1 MTHHLSKALLRW
13 PGAVPP
19 RPVEE
24 VTRVSPRERNPAS
37 AGLDKSAIDAIWKAV
52 ERWYQSG
59 LCPAISLCLRR
70 RGEVVVDRSI
80 GLARNLHD
88 ASAQVASPDT
98 LFNVFSASKMI
109 VGVLIHQARQRGE
122 VALDAPVAH
131 YVPEFGVHGK
141 DTITIRDVLAHR
153 SRLPSFD
160 EPTTLDLLNDRPR
173 IVRWL
178 CNARPRLRPGRLAYH
193 ALTGG
198 YILAEV
204 LERVTGLSIQ
214 ALLAR
219 DIATPLGLEHF
230 RFGAERRDIERVA
243 ENVYAGP
250 QLPAPLSFLFR
261 RSLGIT
267 AENATRLSNDP
278 RFLDAVIPAGNLV
291 TSAEQACRFM
301 EALRCGGRYG
311 DVSLLDSAL
320 VDEALA
326 EHSHFELDNTL
337 ILPVRY
343 GLGFM
348 LGDTLFSPYGRNTK
362 EAFGHLGFMQVM
374 LWSDRSR
381 ELSGALLT
389 SGKTILSPGLVHFA
403 GVMQTIAGR
412 IPRA

>member
-1 MTHHLSKALLRW
+1 
-13 PGAVPP
+13 
-19 RPVEE
+19 
-24 VTRVSPRERNPAS
+24 VSPREQAPS
-37 AGLDKSAIDAIWKAV
+37 AGLEIRDIDAIWKAV
-52 ERWYQSG
+52 DRWYRSG
-59 LCPAISLCLRR
+59 LCPAISLCLRHN
-70 RGEVVVDRSI
+70 GVVVLDRSI
-80 GLARNLHD
+80 GLAREL
-88 ASAQVASPDT
+88 SSTSPQVASPDT
-98 LFNVFSASKMI
+98 LFNLFSASKMI

-122 VALDAPVAH
+122 VALDAPVAR
-131 YVPEFGVHGK
+131 YVPEFAAHGK
-141 DTITIRDVLAHR
+141 GAISIRDVLAHR

-178 CNARPRLRPGRLAYH
+178 CNARPRVRPGRLAYH

-198 YILAEV
+198 YILAEI

-214 ALLAR
+214 DLLAR
-219 DIATPLGLEHF
+219 DVAEPLGLDHF
-230 RFGAERRDIERVA
+230 RFGADRRDVGRVA
-243 ENVYAGP
+243 ENVYTGP
-250 QLPAPLSFLFR
+250 QLPLPLSFLFR
-261 RSLGIT
+261 RSLGIG
-267 AENATRLSNDP
+267 AEDATRLSNDP
-278 RFLDAVIPAGNLV
+278 RFLDAIIPAGNLV

-311 DVSLLDSAL
+311 DVTLLDSAL

-326 EHSHFELDNTL
+326 EHSRFELDNTL

-348 LGDTLFSPYGRNTK
+348 LGDALLSPYGRNT
-362 EAFGHLGFMQVM
+362 EDAFGHLGFMQVM

-381 ELSGALLT
+381 GLSGALLT

-403 GVMQTIAGR
+403 GVMQTIAER